1 MLHPLRHGV
10 IKRACSK
17 RQTNSE
23 KQGLLF
29 FELQVETTR
38 VALREGGVELRLR
51 IVDTPGFGDAV
62 DNSNW

>member
-1 MLHPLRHGV
+1 MALSKGLVAKDKRIRKSRGKV
-10 IKRACSK
+10 IV
-17 RQTNSE
+17 
-23 KQGLLF
+23 